1 MIVYIA
7 NPLYDAA
14 FKRIMEE
21 ERITKTFLSAILQRE
36 VVSIKI
42 CQDGFRNIK
51 SNSISI
57 FKMGFVASIKNNE
70 NSNELTN
77 IRLYKTWVDTDV
89 LEPRQHL
96 AWQRYIEE
104 KNSDGIGNEEG
115 RVKREEGK
123 SNGISGSCE
132 PKADSLFAKIEKEYL
147 KLKAEA
153 AGYPKGLSIL
163 TERKTGNV
171 WYVPGGQSTIGILL
185 KDANA
190 RYIFEDDQ
198 HSGSLAMSPEQILAK
213 GKQVDVWAF
222 KYFGGAPLS
231 QAQLLQEY
239 DGYKALAAFNRG
251 NIYQVDTSTVP
262 YFELTSFHPE
272 LLLREFIILAHGER
286 FGKLR
291 FYKK

>member
-7 NPLYDAA
+7 NPLYDAV
-14 FKRIMEE
+14 FKRIMKE

-104 KNSDGIGNEEG
+104 KNSDGIGDE
-115 RVKREEGK
+115 
-123 SNGISGSCE
+123 SLPTISVFLL
-132 PKADSLFAKIEKEYL
+132 AH
-147 KLKAEA
+147 
-153 AGYPKGLSIL
+153 
-163 TERKTGNV
+163 R
-171 WYVPGGQSTIGILL
+171 IGDFETPLHARSPPILL
-185 KDANA
+185 ANC
-190 RYIFEDDQ
+190 Q
-198 HSGSLAMSPEQILAK
+198 
-213 GKQVDVWAF
+213 
-222 KYFGGAPLS
+222 
-231 QAQLLQEY
+231 
-239 DGYKALAAFNRG
+239 
-251 NIYQVDTSTVP
+251 
-262 YFELTSFHPE
+262 
-272 LLLREFIILAHGER
+272 
-286 FGKLR
+286 
-291 FYKK
+291 